1 MTLFDTLMLLIEK
14 GRTDGLAAKVE
25 KLHNGGKLTDEEYE
39 KLMELL
45 MEVAE

>member
-1 MTLFDTLMLLIEK
+1 MSLFETLMFLITRGK
-14 GRTDGLAAKVE
+14 TDGLADKID
-25 KLHNGGKLTDEEYE
+25 KLHVGGKLTDEEYE